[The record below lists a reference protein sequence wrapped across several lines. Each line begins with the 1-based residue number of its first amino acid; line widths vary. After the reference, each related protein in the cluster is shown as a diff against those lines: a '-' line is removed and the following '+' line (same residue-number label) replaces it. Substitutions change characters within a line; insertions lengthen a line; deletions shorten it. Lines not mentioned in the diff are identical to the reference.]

1 MTCPNP
7 SAKASDITFE
17 KLRIALDAVGRWVA
31 ERSPGGLVVVGHD
44 TRAEGER
51 MAELAA
57 AVLRGHGLKPLL
69 ASGSVPTPVVA
80 WAVRRRAAAA
90 GVVFTASHNPP
101 EYHGMKVLTDSGG
114 GVDAEQARRIE
125 ALAADGADESV
136 AVPGG
141 APRVELCADYR
152 RDLLRQLDPRAFEGA
167 SLAVVYDAM
176 HGAGAGVLDTL
187 LESLGVRVTRRR
199 AEPDPTFGVWLA

>member
-1 MTCPNP
+1 MGPG
-7 SAKASDITFE
+7 SAADRPGAESDRQGDSPIRFGTSGWRGIFGQDFSFE
-17 KLRIALDAVGRWVA
+17 KLRIALHAVGRWVA

-101 EYHGMKVLTDSGG
+101 EYRGMKVLADSGG
-114 GVDAEQARRIE
+114 GGRR
-125 ALAADGADESV
+125 
-136 AVPGG
+136 
-141 APRVELCADYR
+141 
-152 RDLLRQLDPRAFEGA
+152 
-167 SLAVVYDAM
+167 
-176 HGAGAGVLDTL
+176 GAGAAHRGA
-187 LESLGVRVTRRR
+187 GRGRGRRGR
-199 AEPDPTFGVWLA
+199 RGAGRRSA